1 MVDTVQ
7 RFFDAMADRDVKT
20 SRRVL
25 LPEGVFVSI
34 RKEDGTRL
42 LRHFTNAAY
51 LEGLATRTGDV
62 LERMNDPIVLIDG
75 DVATVWAEYEFL
87 KDGKLSHTGF
97 DAFNLIRTDDGW
109 KITGGAYTVL
119 PVHDN

>member
-20 SRRVL
+20 SRQVL

-51 LEGLATRTGDV
+51 LERLATRTGDV
-62 LERMNDPIVLIDG
+62 LERMNDPIVLIEG

-119 PVHDN
+119 PVQDN